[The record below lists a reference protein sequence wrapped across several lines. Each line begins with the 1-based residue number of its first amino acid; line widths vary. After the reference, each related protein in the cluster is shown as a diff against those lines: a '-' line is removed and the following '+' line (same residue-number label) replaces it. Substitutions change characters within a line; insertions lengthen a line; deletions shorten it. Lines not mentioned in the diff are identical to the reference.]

1 MAETSDPQPKADNN
15 LELLYS
21 VPVELSVQL
30 GSCMM
35 PMKNVLELTPG
46 TVVQLDKKADQ
57 PADLY
62 VNDKLI
68 AQGEIVVL
76 DNTFGIKTGF
86 DHLHVIYRFAHF
98 LNQIFLFALPDTML
112 ACACAAHSDGTLRQS
127 DEEG

>member
-1 MAETSDPQPKADNN
+1 MAETNDPQPKADNN

-76 DNTFGIKTGF
+76 VNTFGIKITK
-86 DHLHVIYRFAHF
+86 
-98 LNQIFLFALPDTML
+98 L
-112 ACACAAHSDGTLRQS
+112 A
-127 DEEG
+127 

>member
-1 MAETSDPQPKADNN
+1 MAETNDPQPKADNN

-76 DNTFGIKTGF
+76 DNTFGIKIT
-86 DHLHVIYRFAHF
+86 
-98 LNQIFLFALPDTML
+98 TL
-112 ACACAAHSDGTLRQS
+112 A
-127 DEEG
+127 